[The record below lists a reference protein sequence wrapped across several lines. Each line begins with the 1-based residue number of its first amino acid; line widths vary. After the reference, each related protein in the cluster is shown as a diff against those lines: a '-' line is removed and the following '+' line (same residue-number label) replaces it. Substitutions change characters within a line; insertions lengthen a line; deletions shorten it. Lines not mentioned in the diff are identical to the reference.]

1 MSSVKEW
8 VWEDTTFFKWKLKNL
23 GWFKYLYCASK
34 SIDKYDNWQNKATWK
49 CKECEWPWI
58 YVQTT
63 TRKHILNV
71 VHYHE
76 HHGLKNLHKN
86 LTHLFLPQ
94 DLWNLYMPQDLKR
107 IHLWMNLK
115 GEKTKADISKGYKPK
130 RITGAFKDWV
140 QTLNTK
146 VKVIKTYQSIPWRN

>member
-8 VWEDTTFFKWKLKNL
+8 FWEDTTFFKWKLKNL
-23 GWFKYLYCASK
+23 GWFKYFYCASK
-34 SIDKYDNWQNKATWK
+34 SIDKYNNWQNKATWK
-49 CKECEWPWI
+49 CKECEWPWN

-86 LTHLFLPQ
+86 LTNLFLPQ
-94 DLWNLYMPQDLKR
+94 DLWNLYMPQDLKWIR
-107 IHLWMNLK
+107 LWMNLK
-115 GEKTKADISKGYKPK
+115 GQKGKRQKQTYPKATNQKGLQGPSRIEYKHWIQKWSWKKLISQY
-130 RITGAFKDWV
+130 
-140 QTLNTK
+140 L
-146 VKVIKTYQSIPWRN
+146 